1 MPIEKALPVISELAT
16 IKVQFGLSAEQVN
29 LVGRFVAEMARR
41 GWSPE
46 TLVWYVYRH
55 FLTLINLDSLE
66 GEKRRLEREVE
77 KLAERKNELYG
88 EISYLRRVKER
99 IAEEAH
105 ALKVVRGILSK
116 KLNEEMEI
124 LGKAEMNNLV
134 AGNMYKAGVDA
145 LANAIQN
152 DSGFLAMLM
161 TSTLN
166 ECQTNRN
173 FHQNSQGKRRKIK
186 HEATK
191 LSSSSN

>member
-1 MPIEKALPVISELAT
+1 MPIEKALPIISELAS
-16 IKVQFGLSAEQVN
+16 IKAQFGLSAEQVN

-88 EISYLRRVKER
+88 EISYFRRVKER

-166 ECQTNRN
+166 EYQTNRN
-173 FHQNSQGKRRKIK
+173 FSPK
-186 HEATK
+186 
-191 LSSSSN
+191 